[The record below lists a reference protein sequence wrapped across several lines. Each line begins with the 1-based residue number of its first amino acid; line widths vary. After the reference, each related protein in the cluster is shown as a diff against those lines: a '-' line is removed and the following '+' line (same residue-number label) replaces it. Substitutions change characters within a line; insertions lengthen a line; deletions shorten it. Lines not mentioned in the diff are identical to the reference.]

1 MHRSSEICLKRNTI
15 WSEKVI
21 VDMRSKRT
29 VLVRIYVFWQV
40 AFRVQCPMKTA
51 AGDQYTRPRQLI
63 IQIFGEMLQ
72 VQTTVNTV
80 VAAAAATYQYNK
92 YQLGV
97 LYRRS

>member
-1 MHRSSEICLKRNTI
+1 
-15 WSEKVI
+15 
-21 VDMRSKRT
+21 
-29 VLVRIYVFWQV
+29 
-40 AFRVQCPMKTA
+40 MKTA

-72 VQTTVNTV
+72 VQTAVNTV